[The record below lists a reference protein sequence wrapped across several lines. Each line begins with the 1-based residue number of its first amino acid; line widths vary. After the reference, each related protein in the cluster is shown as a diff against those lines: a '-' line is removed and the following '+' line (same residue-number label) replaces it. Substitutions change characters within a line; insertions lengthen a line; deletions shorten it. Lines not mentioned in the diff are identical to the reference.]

1 MRYKYDLQIMKIKN
15 NPFYFSLIT
24 LLFLSCNNNAEI
36 TFLIKNE
43 SDIHFDSSFLSVQH
57 KTFTLPT
64 IKPKSSIYFNT
75 HRNAINTNNH
85 DVTILCTF
93 INSNRKDTL
102 NGIDYT
108 DLSGYPKDKYTI
120 TISSNKTVV
129 IY

>member
-1 MRYKYDLQIMKIKN
+1 MKTISKL
-15 NPFYFSLIT
+15 FYSSLIT
-24 LLFLSCNNNAEI
+24 LLFLSCSNNAEI

-43 SDIHFDSSFLSVQH
+43 SDVFFDSAFLSVQN

-64 IKPKSSIYFNT
+64 IKPKSSIYFNAN
-75 HRNAINTNNH
+75 RNAININNH
-85 DVTILCTF
+85 DVAILCTF
-93 INSNRKDTL
+93 INSNRKDTI

-108 DLSGYPKDKYTI
+108 DLSGYPKGKYTI